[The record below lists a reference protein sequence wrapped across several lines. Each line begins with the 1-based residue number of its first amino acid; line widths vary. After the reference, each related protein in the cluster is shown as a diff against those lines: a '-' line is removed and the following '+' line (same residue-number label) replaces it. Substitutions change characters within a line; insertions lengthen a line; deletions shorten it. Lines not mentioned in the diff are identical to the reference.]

1 MFNYSV
7 KKCGY
12 PLYREN
18 DICCMAETHKGHD
31 TLQAMQEGFVD
42 SFYDELLG
50 CHISRNFGRKT

>member
-1 MFNYSV
+1 MFNYSL

-42 SFYDELLG
+42 SF
-50 CHISRNFGRKT
+50 

>member
-18 DICCMAETHKGHD
+18 AICCIDGTHKRQD
-31 TLQAMQEGFVD
+31 TLQAMQEEFLD
-42 SFYDELLG
+42 SF
-50 CHISRNFGRKT
+50 